1 MKTARKEDGGK
12 SHEDKIFAYFKA
24 FVDDMGVASVTP
36 SSKFLVNRVVKAMD
50 LRGSRVVVEYGAA
63 EGVITRRILE
73 ELPQESTLVAFE
85 LNDKLFTGLSRIED
99 SRLRRL
105 HKDVRQADKALKELG
120 IAQADV
126 VVSGIPFAFLS
137 PQGRHDLL
145 AKTCGLLKPGGRF
158 VAYQVTTHLI
168 PLLKDHFK
176 RVDVQ
181 FELRNL
187 PPHFVF
193 TAVK

>member
-1 MKTARKEDGGK
+1 MKTVKKENNGK
-12 SHEDKIFAYFKA
+12 THEDKIFAYFKA
-24 FVDDMGVASVTP
+24 FVDDMGVAAVTP

-50 LRGSRVVVEYGAA
+50 LRGCRVVVEYGAA
-63 EGVITRRILE
+63 EGVITRKILE
-73 ELPQESTLVAFE
+73 GLPQSSTLVAFE
-85 LNDKLFTGLSRIED
+85 LNDKLFAGLARIED
-99 SRLRRL
+99 PRLKTL
-105 HKDVRQADKALKELG
+105 HQDVRHADKALKEAG
-120 IAQADV
+120 ILQADV

-137 PQGRHDLL
+137 TQGRHDLL
-145 AKTCGLLKPGGRF
+145 VKTAGLLKPGGRF

-168 PLLKDHFK
+168 PLLKDYFK
-176 RVDVQ
+176 RVDIQ